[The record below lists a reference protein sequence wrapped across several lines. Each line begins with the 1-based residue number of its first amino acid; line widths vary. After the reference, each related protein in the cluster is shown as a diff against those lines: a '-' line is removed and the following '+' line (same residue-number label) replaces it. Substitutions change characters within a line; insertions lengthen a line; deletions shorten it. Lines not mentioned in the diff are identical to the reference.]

1 MTRLRF
7 ILLFLLLVFVTVCGA
22 QVRTMHA
29 VKITQPVK
37 IDGNL
42 DDEAWKQVEAT
53 GDFIT
58 SHPEFGKPSAH
69 KTLVKLAY
77 DNTAV
82 YVGAYMYDDPA
93 SIRTQITSRD
103 VIDRQDVDAFTV
115 GFDTYLDRQN
125 AFLFKVSAAGVQFDA
140 KGAQNNNP
148 VYDVAWDAVWESS
161 IKLKKDG
168 WVAEMKIPFSA
179 IRFSKRPLQDWG
191 INFARFCRRDNENS
205 IWSPVN
211 PNINGDIN
219 QWGTWTGLEQI
230 KPPLR
235 LSFLPYVSGGVRV
248 SPTANGRVNETLKS
262 GGMDVKYGVN
272 ESFTLDM
279 TLIPDFAQVQSDNL
293 LLNLTPFEIKFED
306 YRPFFTEGT
315 ELFNKAGL
323 FYSRRI
329 GASPSGAAEVLSA
342 YGNNPDYKISKNPGI
357 TRLYNATKFS
367 GRTKHNLGIGVFNAV
382 TAPMYAKITNLH
394 TGLDSSILTEPLTN
408 YNIVVFDKALKN
420 RSSVS
425 FTNTN
430 VLRKG
435 NTRNANVSSVDLS
448 LFDKKNMYNFV
459 WTGRYSAI
467 WGNNGNTNGFTTT
480 AGWAKVSGLIR
491 YKTLVN
497 VEDDKY
503 NPNDMGY
510 LANNNSVDYSGSIS
524 YNSLKPG
531 RRFINEVYKITAVNR
546 NLYRPYKWTN
556 TELTASAFVLLR
568 NFWDV
573 TAVFQTIPVWN
584 NDYFVNSTVYNGYY
598 LKRSPYYYFG
608 IDGSS
613 DSRKKLYFSY
623 ALGGAESPLPKDPF
637 WTSSAGLRYRF
648 TDKFQLSVNMAVQQD
663 RGNWGW
669 SFMNNSNGSPIIS
682 RRNTKTNTALV
693 NAQYSFTKRM
703 NATVRLRHYWY
714 AVNNTNFYNLKPD
727 GYWDERPFINGQ
739 NIGYNAFNID
749 MFYTWDFLPGSRIT
763 VAWKNALGSN
773 ANIDPYARTS
783 YFKNFAGVLNNPH
796 SNELTV
802 KVVYFLDYL
811 KLRK

>member
-1 MTRLRF
+1 MSA
-7 ILLFLLLVFVTVCGA
+7 A
-22 QVRTMHA
+22 QVKSVPA
-29 VKITQPVK
+29 VKISLPVK
-37 IDGNL
+37 IDGDWN
-42 DDEAWKQVEAT
+42 DEAWKNVEAT

-58 SHPEFGKPSAH
+58 SHPEFGKASAH

-77 DNTAV
+77 DNAAV
-82 YVGAYMYDDPA
+82 YVVAYMYDDPGN
-93 SIRTQITSRD
+93 IRTQITSRD
-103 VIDRQDVDAFTV
+103 VIERQDVDAFTV

-140 KGAQNNNP
+140 RGAQNNNP
-148 VYDVAWDAVWESS
+148 VYDVTWDAVWESQVS
-161 IKLKKDG
+161 IKSDG

-179 IRFSKRPLQDWG
+179 IRFSKKQLQDWG
-191 INFARFCRRDNENS
+191 INFARFCRKDNENS

-211 PNINGDIN
+211 PNLNGDIN
-219 QWGTWTGLEQI
+219 QWGTWSGLQSV

-235 LSFLPYVSGGVRV
+235 LSFLPYISGGIRN
-248 SPTANGRVNETLKS
+248 SPTSNGRINETLKS
-262 GGMDVKYGVN
+262 GGMDVKYGVS
-272 ESFTLDM
+272 ESFTVDM

-293 LLNLTPFEIKFED
+293 QLNLTPFEIKFND

-329 GASPSGAAEVLSA
+329 GAAPAGAAAVLGT
-342 YGNNPDYKISKNPGI
+342 YGNNPDYRISKNPGI

-367 GRTKHNLGIGVFNAV
+367 GRTKDNLGIGIFNAV
-382 TAPMYAKITNLH
+382 TAPMYAKVTNTH
-394 TGLDSSILTEPLTN
+394 TGLDSTILTEPLSN
-408 YNIVVFDKALKN
+408 YNIVVFDQALKN
-420 RSSVS
+420 RSSIS

-435 NTRNANVSSVDLS
+435 NSRNANVSSLDLS
-448 LFDKKNMYNFV
+448 LFDKKSIYNFS
-459 WTGRYSAI
+459 WTGRFSSV
-467 WGNNGNTNGFTTT
+467 WGNTENKNGFTTT
-480 AGWAKVSGLIR
+480 AAWGKMSGLIR
-491 YKTLVN
+491 YRAMIN

-510 LANNNSVDYSGSIS
+510 LANNNSVDYTGTIS
-524 YNSLKPG
+524 YNSLNPG
-531 RRFINEVYKITAVNR
+531 KRFINEMYKLTLVNR
-546 NLYRPYKWTN
+546 NLYMPYKWTN
-556 TELTASAFVLLR
+556 FEITASAFVLLR
-568 NFWDV
+568 NFWDIR
-573 TAVFQTIPVWN
+573 AVFQTTPVWY
-584 NDYFVNSTVYNGYY
+584 NDYFVNSSVYTGHF
-598 LKRSPYYYFG
+598 LKRTPYYYVG

-623 ALGGAESPLPKDPF
+623 AIGGAESPLPKDPY
-637 WTSSAGLRYRF
+637 WTGNAGLRYRF
-648 TDKFQLSVNMAVQQD
+648 TDKFQLSANLAIQQD

-669 SFMNNSNGSPIIS
+669 AFINNPDGSPVIS
-682 RRNTKTNTALV
+682 RRNTKTNTALI

-703 NATVRLRHYWY
+703 NATIRMRHYWY

-727 GYWDERPFINGQ
+727 GYWDERPFMNGR

-763 VAWKNALGSN
+763 VAWKNALGGN
-773 ANIDPYARTS
+773 TYIDPYANAT
-783 YFKNFAGVLNNPH
+783 YLKNFGRSVDNPH

-802 KVVYFLDYL
+802 KIVYFLDYL